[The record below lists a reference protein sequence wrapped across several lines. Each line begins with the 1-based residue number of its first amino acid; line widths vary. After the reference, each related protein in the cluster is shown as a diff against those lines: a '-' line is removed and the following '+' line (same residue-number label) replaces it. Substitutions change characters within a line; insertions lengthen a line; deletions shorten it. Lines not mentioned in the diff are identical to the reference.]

1 MLKLAGIGK
10 LYGARVVLKNI
21 SLEVLPTTISLLV
34 GANGAG
40 KTTLLRIMAGLARPS
55 AGTVEHSCGD
65 GEIGYLGH
73 ATFIY
78 PGLTALENLAFWS
91 GMHGKPTD
99 RATLARALARVELEP
114 FAEERAGA
122 FSRGMAQRL
131 NLARI
136 LLQSPKLLLLD
147 EPGTGLDARSLA
159 LLHREIAAAKKG
171 GAGVVWISHDV
182 ENDAARAD
190 RIIAIQNRT
199 IGYCGPAEGYP
210 GSGALSSP
218 QEASC

>member
-10 LYGARVVLKNI
+10 LYGARAVLKNI
-21 SLEVLPTTISLLV
+21 SLEVLPATITLLV

-55 AGTVEHSCGD
+55 AGRVEHSCED

-91 GMHGKPTD
+91 GMHGRPAD
-99 RATLARALARVELEP
+99 RGTLARALARVELEP

-159 LLHREIAAAKKG
+159 MLHREIAAAKER

-182 ENDAARAD
+182 KGDAARAD
-190 RIIAIQNRT
+190 RIVAIENRT
-199 IGYCGPAEGYP
+199 IGYCGPADAYP
-210 GSGALSSP
+210 GSGSVPHSKG
-218 QEASC
+218 ASC